1 MSDPLQAL
9 RGALAGRYT
18 VERELGAGGMATVY
32 LAEDVRHRRK
42 VAVKVLR
49 PDLAQSVGPERFL
62 REIEIAARL
71 QHPHILP
78 LYDSGEAAGFLFYV
92 MPYVEGESLR
102 QRLSRHGELP
112 VADAVRI
119 LRDVADALAKAHGQ
133 GVVHRDIKPDNVLL
147 ADRHAMVADFG
158 VAKAVSE
165 ATGRH
170 GVTTAG
176 VALGTPTYM
185 APEQAVA
192 DPNLDHRVDIY
203 AFGVLA
209 YEMLTGEPP
218 FAGPNAQAVLSAH
231 MTEAPA
237 PVTGRRAA
245 VPEPLGQLVMKCLE
259 KKAAD
264 RWQTADELLGRLEAI
279 STPSAGV
286 TPTATSPIAA
296 AGRPAWSLS
305 FDRRK
310 AGVAATALAAV
321 VALLVWAPWRRGG
334 PAIDPNLVAVL
345 PFRVVGGDATL
356 ADLREGMVDM
366 VATYLTGEAGTVR
379 AADPGTVISA

>member
-1 MSDPLQAL
+1 MPDPIEAL
-9 RGALAGRYT
+9 RTALAGRYT

-49 PDLAQSVGPERFL
+49 PDLTQSVGPERFL

-78 LYDSGEAAGFLFYV
+78 LYDSGEAGGFLFYV

-102 QRLSRHGELP
+102 HRLTRQGELP

-119 LRDVADALAKAHGQ
+119 LRDVADALAKAHAQ

-176 VALGTPTYM
+176 VALGTPAYM

-192 DPNLDHRVDIY
+192 DPNVDHRADIY
-203 AFGVLA
+203 ALGAMA
-209 YEMLTGEPP
+209 YEMLCGRPP
-218 FAGPNAQAVLSAH
+218 FSGPNAQAVLSMH
-231 MTEAPA
+231 VTEAPEPA
-237 PVTGRRAA
+237 TKHRTT
-245 VPEPLGQLVMKCLE
+245 VPESLNSVIMRCLE

-264 RWQTADELLGRLEAI
+264 RWQKADELIPHLDALL
-279 STPSAGV
+279 
-286 TPTATSPIAA
+286 TPTGGITPTGTQPVLAVGAA
-296 AGRPAWSLS
+296 AAAAKAHPVRVAGLFGLEIGRAH
-305 FDRRK
+305 
-310 AGVAATALAAV
+310 V
-321 VALLVWAPWRRGG
+321 
-334 PAIDPNLVAVL
+334 
-345 PFRVVGGDATL
+345 
-356 ADLREGMVDM
+356 
-366 VATYLTGEAGTVR
+366 
-379 AADPGTVISA
+379 